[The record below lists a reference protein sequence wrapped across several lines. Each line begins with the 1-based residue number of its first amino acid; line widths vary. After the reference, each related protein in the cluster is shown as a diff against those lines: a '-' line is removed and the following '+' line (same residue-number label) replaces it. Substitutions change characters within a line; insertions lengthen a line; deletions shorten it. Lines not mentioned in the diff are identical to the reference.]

1 MLQVWSISFHL
12 SQTIFYFY
20 FFLNWGTIK
29 EISLLLVCILVH
41 QIFVS
46 VILFKLPKNQTL
58 KKEKGCFLSSLP
70 FIFLHIHLSCFS
82 FPFLQLENFTI
93 GGWKMKT
100 HITRLIKRYKTF
112 SKEMTH
118 LYFEP
123 FDSDQLFVQVFSE
136 IFVLWIFLIV
146 NKKIKNYF
154 SCRYQLEM
162 IGRRLSHKSQV
173 LWNQIK
179 PCLMDLFMWCSHNFY
194 HIINNFKM
202 LLLSYAHYVI
212 KTISL

>member
-1 MLQVWSISFHL
+1 MNQVEYVWSEIKRKVK
-12 SQTIFYFY
+12 SQWAYSLIAPTIFYLSWFDPFPSISPKH
-20 FFLNWGTIK
+20 FFFFKKKKLGDDKGNLN
-29 EISLLLVCILVH
+29 LLLVCILVH

-136 IFVLWIFLIV
+136 IFVL
-146 NKKIKNYF
+146 
-154 SCRYQLEM
+154 
-162 IGRRLSHKSQV
+162 
-173 LWNQIK
+173 
-179 PCLMDLFMWCSHNFY
+179 
-194 HIINNFKM
+194 
-202 LLLSYAHYVI
+202 
-212 KTISL
+212 